1 MTILSRYLLRL
12 HLVPFLFALSAL
24 TGILLL
30 NQIAKRIGDLV
41 GKGLPWTVI
50 FEVFALS
57 VPFLVAMTLPMAAL
71 VAVLYTVSRL
81 TAENE
86 ITAFKAGGISV
97 SRMVRPLLFA
107 GVALTLISFLFND
120 HVLPRSNHRLRALLT
135 DINRTKPTFSLK
147 EQAINEI
154 RRSRLFLRAGRID
167 QATFTLH
174 DVSIFD
180 LGNQERQRVIYADS
194 GFMAFTEDQE
204 NLYLT
209 LFDGSTHESGRSD
222 PRTFQVMDF
231 RQDQIRVE
239 GVGNTFARTLDDQFK
254 GDREMSVC
262 EMDSVIRTA
271 RRESYT
277 SEQQAQAVELNSLR
291 ELVGLIPVRTAA
303 TERELQP
310 TAYCRTLEH
319 LAGWL
324 SPDALSTQDEEL
336 DANERLNAPDSKA
349 AAIPVTQER
358 IEVFNQTAQAAR
370 ATARTPATRISS
382 AMVIRDRA
390 KNARIREANYLV
402 EAQKKYAIATACLVF
417 VLVGVPVALKFP
429 RGGVGLVIGLS
440 LGVFTIYYVGLI
452 AGESLANRIIV
463 PPFWAMWAPNIIFT
477 AVGIAMLW
485 QVRTEATTVRG
496 GDWADTLRMR
506 LAKLAGRT

>member
-1 MTILSRYLLRL
+1 MTILGRYLLRL
-12 HLVPFLFALSAL
+12 HLVPFVFALSAL

-50 FEVFALS
+50 AEVFALS

-71 VAVLYTVSRL
+71 VAVLYAVSRL
-81 TAENE
+81 TADNE

-97 SRMVRPLLFA
+97 GRMALPLVVA
-107 GVALTLISFLFND
+107 GVVLTVMSFLFND
-120 HVLPRSNHRLRALLT
+120 QVLPRSNHRLRALLT

-167 QATFTLH
+167 QASYTLY

-194 GFMAFTEDQE
+194 GFMAFSEDQE

-222 PRTFQVMDF
+222 PRTFQLMDF
-231 RQDQIRVE
+231 RQDQFRIE
-239 GVGNTFARTLDDQFK
+239 GVGNTFARTLDDQYK

-271 RRESYT
+271 RRESFT
-277 SEQQAQAVELNSLR
+277 SERQAQGIELNSLR
-291 ELVGLIPVRTAA
+291 DLVGLIPVQTDTVTPDLHA
-303 TERELQP
+303 TP
-310 TAYCRTLEH
+310 YCRALER
-319 LAGWL
+319 LSGWL
-324 SPDALSTQDEEL
+324 RPEDL
-336 DANERLNAPDSKA
+336 
-349 AAIPVTQER
+349 
-358 IEVFNQTAQAAR
+358 TAQDAEPGEPEP
-370 ATARTPATRISS
+370 TPATQSSTPGLQERVERLTQVAQSAMTSTQRRHTRVSS
-382 AMVIRDRA
+382 ALVIRDRA

-402 EAQKKYAIATACLVF
+402 EAHKKYAIAVACLVF
-417 VLVGVPVALKFP
+417 VIVGVPMALKFP

-452 AGESLANRIIV
+452 AGESLANRLIV
-463 PPFWAMWAPNIIFT
+463 TPFWAMWAPNLVFT
-477 AVGIAMLW
+477 AVGGVMLW
-485 QVRTEATTVRG
+485 RIRTEATTVRS
-496 GDWADTLRMR
+496 GDWADNLRMR
-506 LAKLAGRT
+506 LTKLVHWK

>member
-1 MTILSRYLLRL
+1 VTILGRYLLRL
-12 HLVPFLFALSAL
+12 HLVPFVFALSAL

-50 FEVFALS
+50 VEVFALS

-71 VAVLYTVSRL
+71 VAVLYPVSRL
-81 TAENE
+81 TADNE

-97 SRMVRPLLFA
+97 GRMVFPLLTA
-107 GVALTLISFLFND
+107 GALLTVISFLFND

-167 QATFTLH
+167 QATYTLY

-222 PRTFQVMDF
+222 PRTFQLMDF
-231 RQDQIRVE
+231 RQDQIRIE
-239 GVGNTFARTLDDQFK
+239 GVGNTFARTLDDRFK

-271 RRESYT
+271 RRESFT
-277 SEQQAQAVELNSLR
+277 SERQAHGIELNSLR
-291 ELVGLIPVRTAA
+291 DLVGLVPVQTD
-303 TERELQP
+303 TVTPNLQP
-310 TAYCRTLEH
+310 TAYCRALERIS
-319 LAGWL
+319 GWL
-324 SPDALSTQDEEL
+324 SPQDLSAQEEEPREPVPTPPSQSSTQSL
-336 DANERLNAPDSKA
+336 
-349 AAIPVTQER
+349 QER
-358 IEVFNQTAQAAR
+358 VEEVNRIAREAMTRPQRR
-370 ATARTPATRISS
+370 ATRVSS
-382 AMVIRDRA
+382 ALVVRDRA

-402 EAQKKYAIATACLVF
+402 EAHKKYTIAFSCLVF
-417 VLVGVPVALKFP
+417 VLVGVPMALRFP

-452 AGESLANRIIV
+452 AGESLANRLIV
-463 PPFWAMWAPNIIFT
+463 TPFWAMWSPNLVFT
-477 AVGIAMLW
+477 LVGSAMLW
-485 QVRTEATTVRG
+485 RIRTEATTVRS
-496 GDWADTLRMR
+496 GDWSENLRQR
-506 LAKLAGRT
+506 FRKLVR